1 MGTGSGGD
9 STIITSDIVAKESLI
24 ALANNLVLGSL
35 TYRAFEPEFQ
45 KGRGSTITIRKPAT
59 FTSGTVAEGTI
70 NAATVTES
78 SVQVVLEHLLDL
90 SPEISTL
97 ELSLDIV
104 DLRRQVIEPIV
115 QAHAQLVDETIAARY
130 VDLYGHYPVSATPA
144 VSDVAGARAVAN
156 ILKMP
161 SADRALVL
169 HPVTEADYI
178 SLNAFLNAEK
188 RGDTQA
194 VKNANMG
201 HLLGVEWFMDQNI
214 PTHTGGD
221 MADSEGAL
229 KGSLAVSCGTATIDA
244 VTDSGTVLAGDV
256 FKVTGYDEWF
266 VVSTNATASAATL
279 TVVFTPVTGQGMA
292 DNAVVTFQKSHRG
305 NMLFHKNCFAL
316 ATAPLATPIGGVDWA
331 VESWEGLSMRVVY
344 GYTQTS
350 KRNMISVDMLFGVK
364 TLDAALGVRLVDAR

>member
-9 STIITSDIVAKESLI
+9 STIITSDIVAKEALI
-24 ALANNLVLGSL
+24 ALENNLVLGGL
-35 TYRAFEPEFQ
+35 VHRAYESEYQ

-70 NAATVTES
+70 NAATLTES

-97 ELSLDIV
+97 ELSLDII
-104 DLRRQVIEPIV
+104 DFRTQVIEPMMA
-115 QAHAQLVDETIAARY
+115 AHAQKVDETIAARY

-144 VSDVAGARAVAN
+144 VSDVAGARAVASL
-156 ILKMP
+156 LKAP
-161 SADRALVL
+161 VADRRLVL
-169 HPVTEADYI
+169 HPVTEADYV

-194 VKNANMG
+194 VKDANLG
-201 HLLGVEWFMDQNI
+201 RLLGLDWYMDQNI
-214 PTHTGGD
+214 ATHTGGD
-221 MADSEGAL
+221 MADSTGAL
-229 KGSLAVSCGTATIDA
+229 KGSLAVSKGTATIDA
-244 VTDSGTVLAGDV
+244 ITDSGTVLAGDV

-279 TVVFTPVTGQGMA
+279 TVVFTPLTKQGMA
-292 DNAVVTFQKSHRG
+292 DNSVVTFQKSHRA

-316 ATAPLATPIGGVDWA
+316 ATAPLAPPIGGVNSA
-331 VESWEGLSMRVVY
+331 VESFNGLSMRAVY

-350 KRNMISVDMLFGVK
+350 KRNMISLDMLFGVK